1 MNIQERKKTKLLT
14 LDSLI
19 NEFDSI
25 TADVHKLCAEYF
37 SEKLVARKY
46 GIIYEAEDKTY
57 ARYTDLQIRISAY
70 IRKLEQLS
78 TQENLEKL
86 YNENKLAS
94 SVSDTDL
101 SRKDAVSGLNE
112 LGRMYKHC
120 KDREEKEY
128 LQNVKDAYKNAINT
142 LIRMVTRLLEQNDK
156 EALLRGKDFSY
167 LE

>member
-1 MNIQERKKTKLLT
+1 MNVQEKKKTKVLT
-14 LDSLI
+14 FNSLI

-46 GIIYEAEDKTY
+46 GIIYEAEDRSY

-78 TQENLEKL
+78 TQEDLEKL

-94 SVSDTDL
+94 SISDTDL
-101 SRKDAVSGLNE
+101 SRKDAISGLNE
-112 LGRMYKHC
+112 LSRMYKYC
-120 KDREEKEY
+120 KDEEEKEY
-128 LQNVKDAYKNAINT
+128 LQNVKGAYKNAINT
-142 LIRMVTRLLEQNDK
+142 LIRIVTRLLEQNNK
-156 EALLRGKDFSY
+156 EALLKGKDFSY

>member
-1 MNIQERKKTKLLT
+1 MSFQEKEKTKPLT

-46 GIIYEAEDKTY
+46 GIIYEAEDKSY

-70 IRKLEQLS
+70 IRKLEHLS
-78 TQENLEKL
+78 TQEDLEKL

-94 SVSDTDL
+94 SISDTDL
-101 SRKDAVSGLNE
+101 SRKDAISGLNE
-112 LGRMYKHC
+112 LSRMYKYC
-120 KDREEKEY
+120 KDEEEKEY
-128 LQNVKDAYKNAINT
+128 LQNVKGAYKNAINT
-142 LIRMVTRLLEQNDK
+142 LIRIVTRLLEQNNK
-156 EALLRGKDFSY
+156 EALLKGKDFSY

>member
-25 TADVHKLCAEYF
+25 TADIHKLCAEYF

-57 ARYTDLQIRISAY
+57 ARYTDLQIRINAY

-101 SRKDAVSGLNE
+101 SRKDAISGLNE

-142 LIRMVTRLLEQNDK
+142 LIKVVTRLLEQNDR
-156 EALLRGKDFSY
+156 EALLKGKDFSY

>member
-1 MNIQERKKTKLLT
+1 MNIQEREKTKALT

-19 NEFDSI
+19 NEFDNI

-46 GIIYEAEDKTY
+46 GIIYEAEDRSY

-78 TQENLEKL
+78 SQENLEKL
-86 YNENKLAS
+86 YNGNKLAS
-94 SVSDTDL
+94 SISDTDL
-101 SRKDAVSGLNE
+101 SRKDAISGLNE

-120 KDREEKEY
+120 KDEEEKEY
-128 LQNVKDAYKNAINT
+128 LQNVKGAYKNAINT
-142 LIRMVTRLLEQNDK
+142 LIRIVTRLLEQSNK
-156 EALLRGKDFSY
+156 EALLKGKDFSY